1 MNLIPIDEVV
11 HFDVVTSTPATGAAV
26 DADSAPTFD
35 VFEEGTDT
43 PILDDQAMTKRTS
56 LTGNYRGSFTASAA
70 NGFEAGKWYSVV
82 VSAIVGGVTGKCTAM
97 HFRAAPAETTAG
109 VPQVRASAIADGAI
123 AAATLAADTI
133 TAAKVAADVTTE
145 LQAGL
150 ATAAAVATLQTSV
163 DDLPTNAEL
172 ATSQAAA
179 DDATLAA
186 IASLQ
191 TTADDIPTNAELA
204 TALAAADDAVL
215 AQVALVKAKT
225 GALPADPA
233 DASDIAASHNS
244 LASTLATIASLID
257 TEIAAILA
265 AVDTEI
271 AAIKAKTDNLPA
283 APAAV
288 GDIPTAVQNADALLG
303 RNIAG
308 GSSAGRTVTS
318 ALRRLRN
325 RIAIAAGTMTTYAED
340 DTTPDHTAAVTTA
353 AGNPITEI
361 DPA

>member
-1 MNLIPIDEVV
+1 MTLIPIDEVV

-43 PILDDQAMTKRTS
+43 PILDDQTMTKRTS

-82 VSAIVGGVTGKCTAM
+82 VSAVVGGVTGKCVAQ
-97 HFRAAPAETTAG
+97 HFRVAPAETSAG

-150 ATAAAVATLQTSV
+150 ATAAAVAALNNLSAAQVNAEVDTAIADAALATAAAVATLQTSV
-163 DDLPTNAEL
+163 N
-172 ATSQAAA
+172 
-179 DDATLAA
+179 
-186 IASLQ
+186 
-191 TTADDIPTNAELA
+191 DIPTNAELA

-215 AQVALVKAKT
+215 AA
-225 GALPADPA
+225 
-233 DASDIAASHNS
+233 IAALNNLSQAAVRSAVGLGSANLDTQ
-244 LASTLATIASLID
+244 LAAIAGFID

-288 GDIPTAVQNADALLG
+288 SDIPTAVQNADALLG

-308 GSSAGRTVTS
+308 GSSTGRTVTS

-325 RIAIAAGTMTTYAED
+325 RIAIAAGTMSVYEENDSTV
-340 DTTPDHTAAVTTA
+340 DHTAAVTTA
-353 AGNPITEI
+353 AGNPISEI
-361 DPA
+361 NPA